1 MLDESDLSALEGA
14 VDAAKQK
21 MDQLADST
29 KSTLDSLND
38 ELLQLKGTQEEI
50 EKSKMDS
57 RRRDLQSQLAEARKD
72 GDDRAVRNLQK
83 ALSTLSE
90 IESERERAARNKK
103 AEEAKAEAEK
113 AASKPATTQKQE
125 PTKIIK
131 LQVGG
136 QSVNVGVESS
146 RDETALLDILAQA
159 GLRSM

>member
-1 MLDESDLSALEGA
+1 MS
-14 VDAAKQK
+14 V
-21 MDQLADST
+21 
-29 KSTLDSLND
+29 
-38 ELLQLKGTQEEI
+38 
-50 EKSKMDS
+50 
-57 RRRDLQSQLAEARKD
+57 RRA
-72 GDDRAVRNLQK
+72 
-83 ALSTLSE
+83 T
-90 IESERERAARNKK
+90 KK

-113 AASKPATTQKQE
+113 AAAKPATTQKQE